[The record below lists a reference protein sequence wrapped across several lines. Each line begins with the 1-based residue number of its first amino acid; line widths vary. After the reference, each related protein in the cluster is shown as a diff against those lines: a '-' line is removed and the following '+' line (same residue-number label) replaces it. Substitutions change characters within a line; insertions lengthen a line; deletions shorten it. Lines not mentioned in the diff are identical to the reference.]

1 MVLLGQQFG
10 AMKLKG
16 QSVKLGV
23 PASEAEM
30 LEQFS
35 HSHFIEPSLERDSL
49 TQDVLKTALA
59 LQNFCKNHCHSSN
72 YVYQLK
78 KCRDQDCKE
87 HPIGLHSEVF
97 SKLSFLPLPLLDAL
111 NETLRKVYEQIPDER
126 GRPTYVPVL
135 SEEANK
141 KDRSHRGTQR
151 EALEVERIKESK
163 LYICGSPLFLDDS
176 LLVSNVIVREAGT
189 CASPI
194 ELQYYNSVLLNFP
207 PICYFC
213 GLGEEHLV
221 NDDHIKNHTQSFV
234 RVMASLLFVS
244 SLLM

>member
-1 MVLLGQQFG
+1 M
-10 AMKLKG
+10 
-16 QSVKLGV
+16 
-23 PASEAEM
+23 
-30 LEQFS
+30 
-35 HSHFIEPSLERDSL
+35 
-49 TQDVLKTALA
+49 
-59 LQNFCKNHCHSSN
+59 
-72 YVYQLK
+72 
-78 KCRDQDCKE
+78 
-87 HPIGLHSEVF
+87 F

-111 NETLRKVYEQIPDER
+111 NETLRKVYEQIADER

-176 LLVSNVIVREAGT
+176 LLVSNVIVCEAGT

-221 NDDHIKNHTQSFV
+221 NDDHIKKSYAIICQSDGKSPFCKQPSNVAKQRKLNCFV
-234 RVMASLLFVS
+234 VL
-244 SLLM
+244 